1 MHSYLLGLHQHIYDL
16 SSYFLYLVEMATWFN
31 QDKYAHAKGKKNE
44 PLSKL
49 ISPLKKK
56 KTTNGS
62 GVVILTPIQPSLPSS
77 PIMSLRELPLPPMTR
92 AKRKEKMGQSVWADP
107 TTAFGRAY
115 KVITED
121 KLRAL
126 SSILAHKLVSCHI
139 HKMLQVRLF
148 FIFYFCFWN
157 VVLLL
162 FLWVFSSLLFRFLG
176 SRCIWRLIISRL
188 GRR

>member
-1 MHSYLLGLHQHIYDL
+1 
-16 SSYFLYLVEMATWFN
+16 MATWFN
-31 QDKYAHAKGKKNE
+31 QDKYAHSKGKKNE

-49 ISPLKKK
+49 ITPLKKK

-77 PIMSLRELPLPPMTR
+77 PIMSLGELPLPPMTR

-148 FIFYFCFWN
+148 FIFVFEMLFSFSFYEYF
-157 VVLLL
+157 LL
-162 FLWVFSSLLFRFLG
+162 FFSG
-176 SRCIWRLIISRL
+176 S
-188 GRR
+188 